1 MYRWR
6 QEQGVLLQDG
16 SPSLPSPGTTRQVY
30 VSLRWRCLNRNHP
43 EVTYYPIGKPIK
55 LPDQEAN
62 QGNRLFTDRLLHEPH
77 RLRLSLGAPE
87 TIAVG
92 GSFTE

>member
-16 SPSLPSPGTTRQVY
+16 SPSLPSPGTARQVY
-30 VSLRWRCLNRNHP
+30 VSLRRRCLNRNHP
-43 EVTYYPIGKPIK
+43 EVTYYPIRKPIK
-55 LPDQEAN
+55 VTGSLPI
-62 QGNRLFTDRLLHEPH
+62 GCCT
-77 RLRLSLGAPE
+77 LRLSLGAPE